1 MRITFIGTSHGVP
14 EPERR
19 CSCTMIEVDGRY
31 YFIDMGTQAIEDL
44 IHRGISI
51 DAVKGIFITHPH
63 GDHTNGLISFVD
75 LANWY
80 FKTSEPQV
88 YLPDVS
94 LVTGMKAWLTGSES
108 GALREEIG
116 LHVYEAGEIYDDGF
130 VKVTAIATKHCH
142 HAHAFLFEAEGKKI
156 LFTGDLAH
164 PTKDFPQVAFEE
176 ELDLIVVESAHFSS
190 DATEAVLAN
199 AKVKRVLHNH
209 ISPRWAEDL
218 ARMAKN
224 EHHYQYGKAFDGM
237 EITL

>member
-1 MRITFIGTSHGVP
+1 
-14 EPERR
+14 
-19 CSCTMIEVDGRY
+19 
-31 YFIDMGTQAIEDL
+31 
-44 IHRGISI
+44 
-51 DAVKGIFITHPH
+51 
-63 GDHTNGLISFVD
+63 
-75 LANWY
+75 
-80 FKTSEPQV
+80 V

-116 LHVYEAGEIYDDGF
+116 LHVYEAGEIYNDGF

-142 HAHAFLFEAEGKKI
+142 HAHAFLFEAEGKKL